1 MLVNAEGKYST
12 VINGNVNFSYDVPT
26 SQTPV
31 EATVVLNLA
40 GPESSWTG
48 NTVVSWRGNPTSED
62 EYLSV
67 TGMKPSLCKGA
78 AWTPGSY
85 GSWRQLPDVV
95 SRKSLEVDVH
105 EPSGQLPSV
114 PVESSGGA

>member
-1 MLVNAEGKYST
+1 MLVYAEGKYST

-26 SQTPV
+26 V

-67 TGMKPSLCKGA
+67 TGMKPSLSKGA
-78 AWTPGSY
+78 AWTPVDTGHAST
-85 GSWRQLPDVV
+85 
-95 SRKSLEVDVH
+95 SRR
-105 EPSGQLPSV
+105 
-114 PVESSGGA
+114 

>member
-12 VINGNVNFSYDVPT
+12 VINDNVNFSYDVPT

-67 TGMKPSLCKGA
+67 TGMKPSLSKGA
-78 AWTPGSY
+78 AWTPVDTGHAST
-85 GSWRQLPDVV
+85 
-95 SRKSLEVDVH
+95 SRR
-105 EPSGQLPSV
+105 
-114 PVESSGGA
+114 

>member
-40 GPESSWTG
+40 GPESSWMG

-67 TGMKPSLCKGA
+67 TGMKPSLSKGA
-78 AWTPGSY
+78 AWTPVDTGHA
-85 GSWRQLPDVV
+85 LT
-95 SRKSLEVDVH
+95 SRR
-105 EPSGQLPSV
+105 
-114 PVESSGGA
+114 